1 MTYDIDDILYFQAR
15 ARRLKLSHPPEFLGP
30 PETLQAICN
39 GIGGERSKLTPILTW
54 AFAGYQTSAAIHD
67 VRYHVGGTEADR
79 KAADRE
85 FKNNLLVEWKY
96 EWGFFRWFRP
106 LARARRK
113 QLLAAYAAV
122 RLNGH
127 KYFNFK
133 EDEK

>member
-1 MTYDIDDILYFQAR
+1 MTYDIDDILFFQAR
-15 ARRLKLSHPPEFLGP
+15 ARRLKLSHPPEFREP

-54 AFAGYQTSAAIHD
+54 AFARYQTSGAIHD
-67 VRYHVGGTEADR
+67 VRYHAGGTEADR

-85 FKNNLLVEWKY
+85 FKNNLLVEWKD

-106 LARARRK
+106 LARAQRK

-122 RLNGH
+122 RLNGY

-133 EDEK
+133 EEEK

>member
-1 MTYDIDDILYFQAR
+1 MTYDLDDIMFFQAR
-15 ARRLKLSHPPEFLGP
+15 AQRLKLSSPPEFRGP
-30 PETLQAICN
+30 PETLLAICN

-54 AFAGYQTSAAIHD
+54 VFTRYQTSGAIHD

-79 KAADRE
+79 KAADLE
-85 FKNNLLVEWKY
+85 FKSNLLAEWKD

-106 LARARRK
+106 LARAQRA
-113 QLLAAYAAV
+113 QLLAAYVAV